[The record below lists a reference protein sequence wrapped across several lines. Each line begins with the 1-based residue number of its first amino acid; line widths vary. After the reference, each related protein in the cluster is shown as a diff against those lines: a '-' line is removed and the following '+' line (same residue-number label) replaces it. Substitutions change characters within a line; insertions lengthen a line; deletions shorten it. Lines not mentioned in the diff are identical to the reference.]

1 MNVTVCP
8 VSSPLRGT
16 LTVPA
21 DKSISH
27 RALLLG
33 ALAEG
38 KAAVDNFLRSADC
51 LSTAR
56 CLKALGVPIEGL
68 EGTGPV
74 IVTGRGLDGL
84 VEPDDVLDAGNS
96 GTTARLLL
104 GILAGQPF
112 TAVLTGDSSLR
123 RRPMDRLTAPLSQMG
138 ARIMGRRNGAL
149 LPLAIRGGKLEGGR
163 FTLPVASAQLKS
175 ALLLAGL
182 YTQEEV
188 SITEPAESRDHTERM
203 LVAWG
208 VPLVRQGNTITL
220 PAGRRRLKAQAVSVP
235 GDLSAAAF
243 FLVAA
248 AILPESRITIKG
260 VGINPTRTGILDVLG
275 AMGAKLSIS
284 NCVEVS
290 GEPQADITISAGEL
304 KGTEIS
310 GPLIPRLIDEIP
322 ALAVAACYAQGE
334 TVIRD
339 SAELRVKESDRL
351 AALARELGILGADIR
366 ELPDGLI
373 IRGRPLRGGE
383 VSSHGDHRLAMAL
396 AVGALAASGPVTIAG
411 AECVNVSFPGFF
423 NHLPGAIRF

>member
-1 MNVTVCP
+1 MNVTVYP
-8 VSSPLRGT
+8 ASSPLHGT
-16 LTVPA
+16 LTVPG

-33 ALAEG
+33 ALAEDTTT
-38 KAAVDNFLRSADC
+38 VYNFLRSADC

-56 CLKALGVPIEGL
+56 CLKALGVAIEGL
-68 EGTGPV
+68 EGSGPV
-74 IVTGRGLDGL
+74 TVTGRGLDGL

-123 RRPMDRLTAPLSQMG
+123 RRPMDRLTTPLNQMG
-138 ARIMGRRNGAL
+138 AKILGRQNGAL
-149 LPLAIRGGKLEGGR
+149 LPLAIRGGKLQGGR

-339 SAELRVKESDRL
+339 AAELRVKESDRL
-351 AALARELGILGADIR
+351 AALAQELGALGAHIH

-373 IRGRPLRGGE
+373 IRGRPLGGGE

-411 AECVNVSFPGFF
+411 AECVNVSFPDFF
-423 NHLPGAIRF
+423 THLPGAISF